1 MECSSSCQTFPWHA
15 RCAWEVVLMSKNNK
29 TIKKKSF
36 YFQDYTEPEI
46 FGNNINFNIQKIS
59 LHRVTFLS
67 FIFFSLILICS
78 IKIIYLA
85 LSPEKSFYTDNIKDD
100 FIKNRRD
107 IIDRNGAVLATNVD
121 LYDVGVRSKLLK
133 KKEKKNLIIK
143 LSLLLPEIDLKKI
156 KHKLDNDEFFW
167 LGKRLTPQ
175 EKDRLW
181 LIGNKAFVFE
191 QRPSRIYPQRNLFS
205 HVLGQT
211 DDINDGISG
220 IEKSLDKDLN
230 NKKKIEIPLRLTLDS
245 NLQYLIRQELM
256 QAQLDF
262 NNVGSAAILMNVENG
277 AILSLISLPD
287 YDLNK
292 RISIDSDI
300 FTNKITLGVYELGSV
315 FKTFTIAAGL
325 ENQLI
330 NPNTVFRNLENSL
343 TCDKYTIS
351 EHDKLPKNL
360 STEQILIRSSNIGA
374 IRIAQK
380 VGVKKYSDFLNSL
393 ELLSTINF
401 DLEEI
406 GTPLSFNWGK
416 CKLATSSYGHGIT
429 TTPLQLARA
438 YAILGNGGYKIQPT
452 LLQKKTISLGK
463 KEQIISEKTSSAIN
477 LMLRKVVSQIE
488 GTANFANVEGY
499 EIAGKTGTAV
509 KYNSKEKL
517 NTFIS
522 LFPANKPKY
531 VLLVILDEP
540 KPAPNFVYEM
550 PPSDKYPNG
559 YKYKGE
565 ERNTSGWNT
574 VVVAGKIIE
583 KIGPILAINNLQA
596 STNF

>member
-1 MECSSSCQTFPWHA
+1 MSS
-15 RCAWEVVLMSKNNK
+15 KNK

-36 YFQDYTEPEI
+36 YFQDYTESEI
-46 FGNNINFNIQKIS
+46 LGNNINFNIQKIS

-67 FIFFSLILICS
+67 FIFFSLILICG

-85 LSPEKSFYTDNIKDD
+85 LSPEKSFYTNNIKKD

-107 IIDRNGAVLATNVD
+107 IIDRNGSVLATNVD
-121 LYDVGVRSKLLK
+121 LYDVGVRPKLLK

-143 LSLLLPEIDLKKI
+143 LGLLLPEIDLKKI
-156 KHKLDNDEFFW
+156 RHKLDNDEFFW

-191 QRPSRIYPQRNLFS
+191 PRPSRIYPQRNLFS

-220 IEKSLDKDLN
+220 IEKFFDKDLN

-245 NLQYLIRQELM
+245 NLQYLIRQELI

-292 RISIDSDI
+292 RISIDSDV

-325 ENQLI
+325 ENKLI
-330 NPNTVFRNLENSL
+330 NPNTVFKNLESSI

-360 STEQILIRSSNIGA
+360 STEQILIQSSNIGA
-374 IRIAQK
+374 VRIAQK
-380 VGVKKYSDFLNSL
+380 IGVKKYRDFLNSL

-416 CKLATSSYGHGIT
+416 CKLATSAYGHGIT
-429 TTPLQLARA
+429 TTPLQLAKA

-452 LLQKKTISLGK
+452 LLQKETISLEK
-463 KEQIISEKTSSAIN
+463 REQIISEKTSNAIN

-499 EIAGKTGTAV
+499 EIAGKTGTAI

-517 NTFIS
+517 NTFVS
-522 LFPANKPKY
+522 LFPANEPKY

-565 ERNTSGWNT
+565 KRNTSGWNT

>member
-1 MECSSSCQTFPWHA
+1 MGN
-15 RCAWEVVLMSKNNK
+15 KNK

-36 YFQDYTEPEI
+36 YFQDYTESEI
-46 FGNNINFNIQKIS
+46 LGNNINFNIQKIS

-85 LSPEKSFYTDNIKDD
+85 LSPEKSFYTNNIKKD

-107 IIDRNGAVLATNVD
+107 IIDRNGSVLATNVD
-121 LYDVGVRSKLLK
+121 LYDVGLRPKLLK

-143 LSLLLPEIDLKKI
+143 LGLLLPEIDLKKI
-156 KHKLDNDEFFW
+156 RHKLDNDEFFW

-191 QRPSRIYPQRNLFS
+191 PRPSRIYPQRNLFS

-220 IEKSLDKDLN
+220 IEKFFDKDLN

-245 NLQYLIRQELM
+245 NLQYLIRQELI

-292 RISIDSDI
+292 RISIDSDV

-325 ENQLI
+325 ENKLI
-330 NPNTVFRNLENSL
+330 NPNTVFKNLESSI
-343 TCDKYTIS
+343 TCDKYIIS

-360 STEQILIRSSNIGA
+360 STEQILIQSSNIGA
-374 IRIAQK
+374 VRIAQK
-380 VGVKKYSDFLNSL
+380 IGVKKYRDFLNSL
-393 ELLSTINF
+393 ELFSTINF

-406 GTPLSFNWGK
+406 GTPLSFRWGK
-416 CKLATSSYGHGIT
+416 CKLATTSYGHGIT

-438 YAILGNGGYKIQPT
+438 YAILGNGGYKIQPSI
-452 LLQKKTISLGK
+452 LK
-463 KEQIISEKTSSAIN
+463 KEKKSLEKREKIISNKTSNAIN
-477 LMLRKVVSQIE
+477 LMLRKVVSLNE
-488 GTANFANVEGY
+488 GTANFADIEGY
-499 EIAGKTGTAV
+499 EVAGKTGTAL
-509 KYNSKEKL
+509 KYNSKAKL
-517 NTFIS
+517 NTFVS
-522 LFPANKPKY
+522 LFPASRPKH
-531 VLLVILDEP
+531 VLLVMLDEP
-540 KPAPNFVYEM
+540 KPAPNFVYEF
-550 PPSDKYPNG
+550 PPSEKFPNG

-565 ERNTSGWNT
+565 KRNTSGWNT

-583 KIGPILAINNLQA
+583 KIGPILAINNLEA